1 MKYVIKI
8 RKGEHEKRNN
18 EMQKRNPAVLMGV
31 GRVTKTGRKDGA
43 FRFPV
48 PSYADYQRPRDYP
61 EIRQELERM
70 NQEINRIGVNINQI
84 THNNNSALYS
94 REDKTPSVCV
104 FEADKNTGKPGAGKA
119 VGYGNYKVPAHET
132 GKNGLSSK
140 TSGKRSS
147 LYYEPGENRTWPLCL
162 WT

>member
-1 MKYVIKI
+1 MKKETMKCRKEI
-8 RKGEHEKRNN
+8 RLYSWELEELQKQAEK
-18 EMQKRNPAVLMGV
+18 MGLSDSQYL
-31 GRVTKTGRKDGA
+31 RMLITN
-43 FRFPV
+43 
-48 PSYADYQRPRDYP
+48 RPRDYP
-61 EIRQELERM
+61 EIR
-70 NQEINRIGVNINQI
+70 
-84 THNNNSALYS
+84 
-94 REDKTPSVCV
+94 
-104 FEADKNTGKPGAGKA
+104 KPGAGKA

>member
-1 MKYVIKI
+1 MKKETMKCRKEI
-8 RKGEHEKRNN
+8 RLYSWELEELQKQAEK
-18 EMQKRNPAVLMGV
+18 MGLSDSQYL
-31 GRVTKTGRKDGA
+31 RMLITN
-43 FRFPV
+43 
-48 PSYADYQRPRDYP
+48 RPRDYP

-70 NQEINRIGVNINQI
+70 NQEINRIGVNINQM
-84 THNNNSALYS
+84 THNN
-94 REDKTPSVCV
+94 
-104 FEADKNTGKPGAGKA
+104 NTGKPGAGKA